1 MEIIIKN
8 FKKGSQTRLK
18 VSGNMTI
25 AELKK
30 KYADLNKDSES
41 FQFKCNGQVLNDYKT
56 LNEYE
61 IEDEDIIIANS
72 KSIGGGGF

>member
-1 MEIIIKN
+1 MEKKEWKYYYKYKLRIFIINNHMEIIIKN

-30 KYADLNKDSES
+30 KICR
-41 FQFKCNGQVLNDYKT
+41 FK
-56 LNEYE
+56 
-61 IEDEDIIIANS
+61 
-72 KSIGGGGF
+72 